1 MRTFKILTL
10 LILGSLIFGSA
21 GYFGYILFVKPNR
34 AERREKAVAA
44 AAPAATATPD
54 PAIPEFQRLK
64 KLQAAG
70 NTPAVRDGWNAWI
83 AANPKSPLLPEGRR
97 QLGVANMALFFNPA
111 ENPSLVTYSVV
122 KGDSLA
128 KIAAKHHSNA
138 ELIQK
143 ANQLP
148 GINLQIGQQLVIPEL
163 KLTLELDRAAKS
175 LTLLNN
181 GTYLKEYLLLSA
193 PSAPATPANITTKV
207 LDKSAMAGTKRVA
220 FGDKAYA
227 SSEKIILIAQAPSI
241 VAAPELP
248 ATPSTPAVPAA
259 GSTKPSA
266 SPAEQ
271 GGTNATAATVA
282 TSAPTP
288 PPMPPQMPAGYVL
301 SGPDLQEIFAL
312 VSRNMPV
319 IIH

>member
-1 MRTFKILTL
+1 MKTFKTLTL

-21 GYFGYILFVKPNR
+21 GYFGYVLFIKPSR
-34 AERREKAVAA
+34 AERKDKAAAA
-44 AAPAATATPD
+44 AAPAPTATPD
-54 PAIPEFQRLK
+54 PAIPEFERLK
-64 KLQAAG
+64 KLQASG
-70 NTPAVRDGWNAWI
+70 NTPTVRDGWNAWI
-83 AANPKSPLLPEGRR
+83 TANPKSPLLPEGRR
-97 QLGVANMALFFNPA
+97 MLGVANMALFFNPA
-111 ENPSLVTYSVV
+111 ENQSLITYTVV

-163 KLTLELDRAAKS
+163 KLTLELDRASKS

-181 GTYLKEYLLLSA
+181 GTYLREYLLVSA
-193 PSAPATPANITTKV
+193 PTAPSTPANITTKV
-207 LDKSAMAGTKRVA
+207 LDKSAISGSKRVA

-227 SSEKIILIAQAPSI
+227 SSEKIILIAQSPSI

-248 ATPSTPAVPAA
+248 ATAPA
-259 GSTKPSA
+259 G
-266 SPAEQ
+266 Q
-271 GGTNATAATVA
+271 GGTNAATQSVA
-282 TSAPTP
+282 TPAQST
-288 PPMPPQMPAGYVL
+288 PPMPSPMPGGYVL
-301 SGPDLQEIFAL
+301 SGADLQEIFAL
-312 VSRNMPV
+312 VSRNTPV

>member
-1 MRTFKILTL
+1 MRTFKYLTL

-21 GYFGYILFVKPNR
+21 GYFGYILFIKPNS
-34 AERREKAVAA
+34 AERREKAAAA
-44 AAPAATATPD
+44 AAPAPTATPD
-54 PAIPEFQRLK
+54 PAIPEFERLR
-64 KLQAAG
+64 KLQASG
-70 NTPAVRDGWNAWI
+70 NTPSVRDGWNDWI
-83 AANPKSPLLPEGRR
+83 AANPKSPLLAEGRR
-97 QLGVANMALFFNPA
+97 MLGAANMALFFNPD
-111 ENPSLVTYSVV
+111 ENQSLISYTVV

-128 KIAAKHHSNA
+128 KIATKHHSNA

-193 PSAPATPANITTKV
+193 PPAPATPANITTKV

-241 VAAPELP
+241 IAAPELP
-248 ATPSTPAVPAA
+248 ATPAVPAEA
-259 GSTKPSA
+259 APQPAT
-266 SPAEQ
+266 SPTEQ
-271 GGTNATAATVA
+271 GGTNAATATVA
-282 TSAPTP
+282 TPAPTAPPMP
-288 PPMPPQMPAGYVL
+288 PPMPSGYVL

-312 VSRNMPV
+312 VSRSMPV

>member
-1 MRTFKILTL
+1 MRTFKYLTL

-21 GYFGYILFVKPNR
+21 GYFGYILFIKPNR
-34 AERREKAVAA
+34 AERREKAAAA
-44 AAPAATATPD
+44 AAPAPTATPD
-54 PAIPEFQRLK
+54 PAIPEFERLK

-70 NTPAVRDGWNAWI
+70 NTPAVRDGWNVWI

-97 QLGVANMALFFNPA
+97 QLGVVNMALFFNPA
-111 ENPSLVTYSVV
+111 ENPSLISYTVV

-193 PSAPATPANITTKV
+193 PSAPATPAKISTKV

-220 FGDKAYA
+220 FGDKAYT

-248 ATPSTPAVPAA
+248 ATPAVPAA
-259 GSTKPSA
+259 AATQPSA
-266 SPAEQ
+266 SPTEQ

-282 TSAPTP
+282 TPAPTAP
-288 PPMPPQMPAGYVL
+288 PMPAGYVL

>member
-21 GYFGYILFVKPNR
+21 GYFGYILFIKPNR
-34 AERREKAVAA
+34 AERREKAAAA
-44 AAPAATATPD
+44 AAPAPTATPD
-54 PAIPEFQRLK
+54 PAIPEFERLK

-70 NTPAVRDGWNAWI
+70 NTPAVRDGWNVWI

-97 QLGVANMALFFNPA
+97 QLGVVNMALFFNPA
-111 ENPSLVTYSVV
+111 ENPSLISYTVV

-193 PSAPATPANITTKV
+193 PSAPATPAKISTKV

-220 FGDKAYA
+220 FGDKAYT

-248 ATPSTPAVPAA
+248 ATPAVPAA
-259 GSTKPSA
+259 AATQPSA
-266 SPAEQ
+266 SPTEQ

-282 TSAPTP
+282 TPAPTAP
-288 PPMPPQMPAGYVL
+288 PMPAGYVL

>member
-1 MRTFKILTL
+1 MRTFKYLTL

-21 GYFGYILFVKPNR
+21 GYFGYILFIKPNR
-34 AERREKAVAA
+34 AERREKAAAA
-44 AAPAATATPD
+44 AAPAPTATPD
-54 PAIPEFQRLK
+54 PAIPEFERLR
-64 KLQAAG
+64 KLQASG
-70 NTPAVRDGWNAWI
+70 NTPSVRDGWNDWI
-83 AANPKSPLLPEGRR
+83 SANPKSPLLPEGRR
-97 QLGVANMALFFNPA
+97 MLGAANMALFFNPA
-111 ENPSLVTYSVV
+111 ENQSLISYTVV

-128 KIAAKHHSNA
+128 KIATKHHSNA

-193 PSAPATPANITTKV
+193 PTAPSTPANITTKI

-248 ATPSTPAVPAA
+248 AVPAEA
-259 GSTKPSA
+259 APQPAT
-266 SPAEQ
+266 SPTEQ
-271 GGTNATAATVA
+271 GGTNAAAATVA
-282 TSAPTP
+282 TPAPTA
-288 PPMPPQMPAGYVL
+288 PPMPGGYVL
-301 SGPDLQEIFAL
+301 SKPDLQEIFAL

>member
-21 GYFGYILFVKPNR
+21 GYFGYILFIKPNR
-34 AERREKAVAA
+34 AERREKAAAA

-64 KLQAAG
+64 KLQSSG
-70 NTPAVRDGWNAWI
+70 NTPAVRDGWNAWV

-128 KIAAKHHSNA
+128 KIATKHHSNA

-148 GINLQIGQQLVIPEL
+148 GINLQIGQQLVIPQL

-193 PSAPATPANITTKV
+193 PPAPATPANINTKV

-248 ATPSTPAVPAA
+248 SKPAVPSAA
-259 GSTKPSA
+259 ATQPSA

-271 GGTNATAATVA
+271 GGTNAAAAAVATPAPTAA
-282 TSAPTP
+282 PMP
-288 PPMPPQMPAGYVL
+288 PPMPGGYVL

-312 VSRNMPV
+312 VSRNTPV

>member
-1 MRTFKILTL
+1 M
-10 LILGSLIFGSA
+10 LGA
-21 GYFGYILFVKPNR
+21 
-34 AERREKAVAA
+34 
-44 AAPAATATPD
+44 
-54 PAIPEFQRLK
+54 
-64 KLQAAG
+64 
-70 NTPAVRDGWNAWI
+70 
-83 AANPKSPLLPEGRR
+83 
-97 QLGVANMALFFNPA
+97 ANMALFFNPA
-111 ENPSLVTYSVV
+111 ENQSLISYTVV

-128 KIAAKHHSNA
+128 KIATKHHSNA

-193 PSAPATPANITTKV
+193 PTAPSTPANITTKI

-248 ATPSTPAVPAA
+248 AVPAEA
-259 GSTKPSA
+259 APQPAT
-266 SPAEQ
+266 SPTEQ
-271 GGTNATAATVA
+271 GGTNAAAATVA
-282 TSAPTP
+282 TPAPTA
-288 PPMPPQMPAGYVL
+288 PPMPGGYVL
-301 SGPDLQEIFAL
+301 SKPDLQEIFAL

>member
-1 MRTFKILTL
+1 MRTFKYLTL

-21 GYFGYILFVKPNR
+21 GYFGYILFIKPNS
-34 AERREKAVAA
+34 AERREKAAAA
-44 AAPAATATPD
+44 AAPAPTATPD
-54 PAIPEFQRLK
+54 PAIPEFERLR
-64 KLQAAG
+64 KLQASG
-70 NTPAVRDGWNAWI
+70 NTPLVRDGWNDWI
-83 AANPKSPLLPEGRR
+83 AANPKSPLLTEGRR
-97 QLGVANMALFFNPA
+97 MLGAANMALFFNPA
-111 ENPSLVTYSVV
+111 ENQSLISYTVV

-128 KIAAKHHSNA
+128 KIATKHHSNA

-193 PSAPATPANITTKV
+193 PTAPSTPANITTKI

-220 FGDKAYA
+220 FGEKAYA

-241 VAAPELP
+241 VAAPEP
-248 ATPSTPAVPAA
+248 PAVPAEA
-259 GSTKPSA
+259 APQPA
-266 SPAEQ
+266 NSPTEQ
-271 GGTNATAATVA
+271 GGTNAAAATVA
-282 TSAPTP
+282 TPAPTAP
-288 PPMPPQMPAGYVL
+288 PMSPPMPGGYVL

>member
-1 MRTFKILTL
+1 MRTFKYLTL

-21 GYFGYILFVKPNR
+21 GYFGYILFIKPNR
-34 AERREKAVAA
+34 AERREKAAAA
-44 AAPAATATPD
+44 AAPAPTATPD
-54 PAIPEFQRLK
+54 PAIPEFERLR
-64 KLQAAG
+64 KLQASG
-70 NTPAVRDGWNAWI
+70 NTPLVRDGWNDWI
-83 AANPKSPLLPEGRR
+83 AANPKSPLLTEGRR
-97 QLGVANMALFFNPA
+97 MLGAANMALFFNPA
-111 ENPSLVTYSVV
+111 ENQSLISYTVV

-128 KIAAKHHSNA
+128 KIATKHHSNA

-193 PSAPATPANITTKV
+193 PTAPSTPANITTKI

-220 FGDKAYA
+220 FGEKAYA

-241 VAAPELP
+241 VAAPEP
-248 ATPSTPAVPAA
+248 PAVPAEA
-259 GSTKPSA
+259 APQPA
-266 SPAEQ
+266 NSPTEQ
-271 GGTNATAATVA
+271 GGTNAAAATVA
-282 TSAPTP
+282 TPAPTAP
-288 PPMPPQMPAGYVL
+288 PMSPPMPGGYVL

>member
-1 MRTFKILTL
+1 MKTFKTLTL

-21 GYFGYILFVKPNR
+21 GYFGYILFIKPSR
-34 AERREKAVAA
+34 AERREKAAA
-44 AAPAATATPD
+44 ASAPAPTATPD
-54 PAIPEFQRLK
+54 PAITEFERLK
-64 KLQAAG
+64 KLQASG
-70 NTPAVRDGWNAWI
+70 NTPTVRDGWNAWV
-83 AANPKSPLLPEGRR
+83 AANPRSPLLPEGRR
-97 QLGVANMALFFNPA
+97 QLGVVNMALFFNPA
-111 ENPSLVTYSVV
+111 ENQSLITYTVV

-163 KLTLELDRAAKS
+163 KLTLELDRTAKS

-181 GTYLKEYLLLSA
+181 GTYLREYLLLSA
-193 PSAPATPANITTKV
+193 PAAPATPANITTRV
-207 LDKSAMAGTKRVA
+207 LDKSAISGSKRIA

-248 ATPSTPAVPAA
+248 AVPSATPAA
-259 GSTKPSA
+259 
-266 SPAEQ
+266 Q
-271 GGTNATAATVA
+271 GGTNASTQSVA
-282 TSAPTP
+282 TPAPSA
-288 PPMPPQMPAGYVL
+288 PPMPPSMPGGYVL
-301 SGPDLQEIFAL
+301 SGADLQEIFAL
-312 VSRNMPV
+312 VSRNTPV

>member
-1 MRTFKILTL
+1 M
-10 LILGSLIFGSA
+10 LGA
-21 GYFGYILFVKPNR
+21 
-34 AERREKAVAA
+34 
-44 AAPAATATPD
+44 
-54 PAIPEFQRLK
+54 
-64 KLQAAG
+64 
-70 NTPAVRDGWNAWI
+70 
-83 AANPKSPLLPEGRR
+83 
-97 QLGVANMALFFNPA
+97 ANMALFFNPA
-111 ENPSLVTYSVV
+111 ENQSLISYTVV

-128 KIAAKHHSNA
+128 KIATKHHSNA

-193 PSAPATPANITTKV
+193 PTAPSTPANITTKI

-220 FGDKAYA
+220 FGEKAYA

-241 VAAPELP
+241 VAAPEP
-248 ATPSTPAVPAA
+248 PAVPAEA
-259 GSTKPSA
+259 APQPA
-266 SPAEQ
+266 NSPTEQ
-271 GGTNATAATVA
+271 GGTNAAAATVA
-282 TSAPTP
+282 TPAPTAP
-288 PPMPPQMPAGYVL
+288 PMSPPMPGGYVL

>member
-1 MRTFKILTL
+1 MKTFKTLTL

-21 GYFGYILFVKPNR
+21 GYFGYILFIKPSR
-34 AERREKAVAA
+34 AERREKAAA
-44 AAPAATATPD
+44 ASAPAPTATPD
-54 PAIPEFQRLK
+54 PAIPEFERLK
-64 KLQAAG
+64 KLQASG

-83 AANPKSPLLPEGRR
+83 TANPKSPLLPEGRR
-97 QLGVANMALFFNPA
+97 MLGAANMALFFNPA
-111 ENPSLVTYSVV
+111 ENQSLITYTVV

-163 KLTLELDRAAKS
+163 KLTLELDRTAKS

-181 GTYLKEYLLLSA
+181 GTYLREYLLLSA
-193 PSAPATPANITTKV
+193 PAAPATPANITTRV
-207 LDKSAMAGTKRVA
+207 LDKSAISGSKRIA

-248 ATPSTPAVPAA
+248 AVPSATPA
-259 GSTKPSA
+259 G
-266 SPAEQ
+266 Q
-271 GGTNATAATVA
+271 GGTNASTQSVA
-282 TSAPTP
+282 TPAPSAT
-288 PPMPPQMPAGYVL
+288 PMPSPMPGGYVL
-301 SGPDLQEIFAL
+301 SGADLQEIFAL
-312 VSRNMPV
+312 VSRNTPV

>member
-1 MRTFKILTL
+1 MRTFKYLTL

-21 GYFGYILFVKPNR
+21 GYFGYILFIKPNR
-34 AERREKAVAA
+34 AERREKAAAA
-44 AAPAATATPD
+44 AAPAPTATPD
-54 PAIPEFQRLK
+54 PAIPEFERLK

-70 NTPAVRDGWNAWI
+70 NTPAVRDGWNAWV

-97 QLGVANMALFFNPA
+97 QLGVVNMALFFNPA
-111 ENPSLVTYSVV
+111 ENPSLISYTVV

-193 PSAPATPANITTKV
+193 PSAPATPAKISTKV

-220 FGDKAYA
+220 FGDKAYT

-248 ATPSTPAVPAA
+248 ATPAVPAA
-259 GSTKPSA
+259 AATQPSA
-266 SPAEQ
+266 SPTEQ

-282 TSAPTP
+282 TPAPTAP
-288 PPMPPQMPAGYVL
+288 PMPAGYVL

>member
-1 MRTFKILTL
+1 MRTFKYLTL

-21 GYFGYILFVKPNR
+21 GYFGYILFIKPNR
-34 AERREKAVAA
+34 AERREKAAAA
-44 AAPAATATPD
+44 AAPAPTATPD
-54 PAIPEFQRLK
+54 PAIPEFERLR
-64 KLQAAG
+64 KLQASG
-70 NTPAVRDGWNAWI
+70 NTPLVRDGWNDWI
-83 AANPKSPLLPEGRR
+83 AANPKSPLLTEGRR
-97 QLGVANMALFFNPA
+97 MLGAANMALFFNPA
-111 ENPSLVTYSVV
+111 ENQSLISYTVV

-128 KIAAKHHSNA
+128 KIATKHHSNA

-193 PSAPATPANITTKV
+193 PTAPSTPANITTKI

-220 FGDKAYA
+220 FGEKAYA

-241 VAAPELP
+241 VAAPEP
-248 ATPSTPAVPAA
+248 PAVPAETTPQPA
-259 GSTKPSA
+259 N
-266 SPAEQ
+266 SPTEP
-271 GGTNATAATVA
+271 GGTNAAAATVA
-282 TSAPTP
+282 TPAPTAP
-288 PPMPPQMPAGYVL
+288 PMSPPMPGGYVL

>member
-1 MRTFKILTL
+1 MRTFKYLTL

-21 GYFGYILFVKPNR
+21 GYFGYILFIKPNK
-34 AERREKAVAA
+34 AERREKAAAA
-44 AAPAATATPD
+44 AAPAPTATPD
-54 PAIPEFQRLK
+54 PAIPEFERLM

-83 AANPKSPLLPEGRR
+83 AANPKSPLLHEGRR

-111 ENPSLVTYSVV
+111 ENPSMVTYSVV

-128 KIAAKHHSNA
+128 KIASKHHSNA

-193 PSAPATPANITTKV
+193 PTAPSTPANITTKV
-207 LDKSAMAGTKRVA
+207 LDKSVMAGTKRVA

-248 ATPSTPAVPAA
+248 ATPAVPAEA
-259 GSTKPSA
+259 APQPAT
-266 SPAEQ
+266 SPTEH
-271 GGTNATAATVA
+271 GGTNAATATVA
-282 TSAPTP
+282 TPAPTAPPMP
-288 PPMPPQMPAGYVL
+288 PPMPGGYVL

>member
-21 GYFGYILFVKPNR
+21 GYFGYILFIKPNR
-34 AERREKAVAA
+34 AERREKAAAA

-70 NTPAVRDGWNAWI
+70 NTPAVRDGWNAWV

-248 ATPSTPAVPAA
+248 ATPAVPAA
-259 GSTKPSA
+259 ASTQPSA

-282 TSAPTP
+282 TPAPTP
-288 PPMPPQMPAGYVL
+288 PPMPPQMPPGYVL

>member
-21 GYFGYILFVKPNR
+21 GYFGYILFIKPNR
-34 AERREKAVAA
+34 AERREKAAAA

-193 PSAPATPANITTKV
+193 PSAPATPANITTKI

-248 ATPSTPAVPAA
+248 ATPAVPAA
-259 GSTKPSA
+259 ASTQPSA
-266 SPAEQ
+266 SPTEQ

-282 TSAPTP
+282 TPAPTP